1 MQTIRVWD
9 LPTRLFHWTLASAV
23 VGLVTTAQLGGSWM
37 DWHLRLGY
45 LVLTLLLFRLIWGCV
60 GGHWS
65 RFGTFVPSPRRLL
78 GHLRDRAAPGSH
90 VGHTPHGALSVL
102 AMLAVLFAQVG
113 TGLFSDDEI
122 ATSGPL
128 SRFASG
134 EWVSRATEYHTA
146 VGKYLLLALVVLHVV
161 AMLVYWLKKGQKLVP
176 PMLHGNTVA
185 PDGAPSA
192 KDNIAT
198 RSKALVIFLL
208 CAGVVAF
215 LVRWSQ
221 S

>member
-1 MQTIRVWD
+1 
-9 LPTRLFHWTLASAV
+9 
-23 VGLVTTAQLGGSWM
+23 
-37 DWHLRLGY
+37 
-45 LVLTLLLFRLIWGCV
+45 
-60 GGHWS
+60 
-65 RFGTFVPSPRRLL
+65 
-78 GHLRDRAAPGSH
+78 
-90 VGHTPHGALSVL
+90 
-102 AMLAVLFAQVG
+102 
-113 TGLFSDDEI
+113 
-122 ATSGPL
+122 
-128 SRFASG
+128 
-134 EWVSRATEYHTA
+134 
-146 VGKYLLLALVVLHVV
+146 LLLALVVLHVV